1 MRKWGVTVLAM
12 MMAFT
17 TACGAG
23 QTPEQSDVVQNDDA
37 AVDSPAEADTE
48 GAFDGQI
55 KIGVLT
61 TGTAIATYTET
72 VTNGAQL
79 AAKQLNEKGGVLGKE
94 IVIVTSDGSNTA
106 DETINGANRLLEDKE
121 IAAVCG
127 YPLSTGCLAIESLF
141 KQAEKPLVISG
152 TSVRLKDE
160 TDNEY
165 LFRGRASDAI
175 QARSAAAFL
184 AEELGLNQVMG
195 ILYEN
200 NDFGQGALQVVEEY
214 CKEKGI
220 TLVPEGFNP
229 TDTDITTQVLKLKEA
244 GCQSVVT
251 WIAASSV
258 PTVSSNMFNQG
269 LTVPKCGPV
278 AVTLEENLT
287 NCEPDWIDGWYGVTD
302 ICMTKEDTALQE
314 FMEGYYNEF
323 GENAYLS
330 NEGANIYSHVL
341 WICDAI
347 ERAGATDG
355 PAIAEAM
362 RNTDNFPGL
371 NGQYKVVGDRV
382 DYVSTIDIA
391 QDKVIDG
398 KVTNVFIKTIGAEQ

>member
-1 MRKWGVTVLAM
+1 MKKKWAAIILTASMLLGTGVCVQAE
-12 MMAFT
+12 
-17 TACGAG
+17 G
-23 QTPEQSDVVQNDDA
+23 QE
-37 AVDSPAEADTE
+37 
-48 GAFDGQI
+48 FDGQI

-72 VTNGAQL
+72 VTYGAEL
-79 AAKQLNEKGGVLGKE
+79 AAQQLNEKGGVLGKE
-94 IVIVTSDGSNTA
+94 VVIVTSDGSNTA
-106 DETINGANRLLEDKE
+106 DETINGANRLLEDEK

-141 KQAEKPLVISG
+141 KEAEKPLVISG

-175 QARSAAAFL
+175 QARNAAAFL
-184 AEELGLNQVMG
+184 AEELGHNEVMG

-214 CKEKGI
+214 CEEKGI
-220 TLVPEGFNP
+220 KLVAEGFNP
-229 TDTDITTQVLKLKEA
+229 TDTDITTQVLKLKDS

-251 WIAASSV
+251 WIAASAV
-258 PTVSSNMFNQG
+258 PTVSSNMYNQG

-287 NCEPDWIDGWYGVTD
+287 NCEVEWIDGWYGVTD
-302 ICMTKEDTALQE
+302 ICMTKDDEALTS
-314 FMEGYYNEF
+314 FIDAYYAAF
-323 GENAYLS
+323 GEDAYLS

-347 ERAGATDG
+347 ERAKSTEGE
-355 PAIAEAM
+355 AIKDAM
-362 RNTDNFPGL
+362 RETDNFPGL
-371 NGQYKVVGDRV
+371 NGNYKLIDDMV

-391 QDKVIDG
+391 QDVVTDG
-398 KVTNVFIKTIGAEQ
+398 KVTNKFIKTVGEVQ

>member
-1 MRKWGVTVLAM
+1 MKRWGAIVLAAAM
-12 MMAFT
+12 LAT
-17 TACGAG
+17 TACGG
-23 QTPEQSDVVQNDDA
+23 QKTESQTKVEDTTGGTQKSA
-37 AVDSPAEADTE
+37 SEDSKAD
-48 GAFDGQI
+48 FDGEI

-72 VTNGAQL
+72 VTNGANL
-79 AAKQLNEKGGVLGKE
+79 AANQLNAKGGVLGKKV
-94 IVIVTSDGSNTA
+94 VIVTSDGSNTA
-106 DETINGANRLLEDKE
+106 DETINGANRLLEDKDMV
-121 IAAVCG
+121 AVCG

-141 KQAEKPLVISG
+141 KSAEKPLVISG

-175 QARSAAAFL
+175 QARNAAAFL
-184 AEELGLNQVMG
+184 AEELGNDQVMG

-214 CKEKGI
+214 CEEKGI

-229 TDTDITTQVLKLKEA
+229 TDTDITTQVLKLKDA

-258 PTVSSNMFNQG
+258 PTVSSNMYNQG
-269 LTVPKCGPV
+269 LDVPKCGPV
-278 AVTLEENLT
+278 AVTLEENLS
-287 NCEPDWIDGWYGVTD
+287 NCEPQWIDGWYGVTD
-302 ICMTKEDTALQE
+302 ICMTKEDAALQTFIDE
-314 FMEGYYNEF
+314 YYKTF
-323 GENAYLS
+323 GDDAYLS

-347 ERAGATDG
+347 ERAESVDG
-355 PAIAEAM
+355 PAVAEAM

-371 NGQYKVVGDRV
+371 NGKYKLVGDRV
-382 DYVSTIDIA
+382 DYVATIDIA
-391 QDKVIDG
+391 QDKVVDG
-398 KVTNVFIKTIGAEQ
+398 KVTNQFIKTVGEN